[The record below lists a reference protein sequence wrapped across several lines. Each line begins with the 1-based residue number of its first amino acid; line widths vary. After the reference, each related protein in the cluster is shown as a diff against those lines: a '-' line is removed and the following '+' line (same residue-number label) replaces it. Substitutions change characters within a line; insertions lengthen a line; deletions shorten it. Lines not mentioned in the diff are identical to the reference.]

1 MALDPI
7 VTLEGVAKSY
17 GSFIALHDTNLAI
30 GAGEFVTLLGPSG
43 CGKTTTL
50 RLIGGFEMPNRGTIR
65 IAGEDVTARPPFR
78 RPVNTVFQDYAL
90 FPHMSVLANVSYG
103 LEVRSN
109 RVPREERRGRALE
122 ALAMVGLADKA
133 ERMPGQLSGGQR
145 QRVAMARAL
154 VRKPKVLLLDE
165 PLSAL
170 DVKLRE
176 AMQVELKHLHKQ
188 LGITFLMVT
197 HDQQEALVLSD
208 RIIVMKQGRVAQTGS
223 PAALYDRPESAYV
236 ADFIGATNLIDGTV
250 AAISGGEAEVRLG
263 DGSAL
268 RGAVIGEL
276 RQGEPATAGV
286 RPERFRLAQDGEAG
300 LSATVVDYLFHGG
313 RVKLEASLPGG
324 ARPVFV
330 EVQRTSAAGF
340 SLPERGAAVRLAV
353 APEDVLIYPAEAA

>member
-7 VTLEGVAKSY
+7 VTLEGVAKTY
-17 GSFIALHDTNLAI
+17 GSFIALHDTNLSI

-50 RLIGGFEMPNRGTIR
+50 RLIGGFESPNCGTIR
-65 IAGEDVTARPPFR
+65 IAGEDVTAKPAFR

-90 FPHMSVLANVSYG
+90 FPHMSVLANVTYG

-109 RVPREERRGRALE
+109 RVPRAERHDRAIH

-133 ERMPGQLSGGQR
+133 DRMPGQLSGGQR

-208 RIIVMKQGRVAQTGS
+208 RIIVMKQGRVAQIGS

-250 AAISGGEAEVRLG
+250 SARAGGEAEVRLR
-263 DGSAL
+263 DGSVVRGEAIGAL
-268 RGAVIGEL
+268 APGDA
-276 RQGEPATAGV
+276 ATAGV
-286 RPERFRLAQDGEAG
+286 RPERLRLAAEGEEG
-300 LSATVVDYLFHGG
+300 LAATVVDYLFHGG
-313 RVKLEASLPGG
+313 RVKLEVALAG
-324 ARPVFV
+324 AKRPVFM
-330 EVQRTSAAGF
+330 EMQRTSAAGF
-340 SLPERGAAVRLAV
+340 SLPERGAGVRVVV
-353 APEDVLIYPAEAA
+353 APQDVLVYPAEAA